1 MRPSARRA
9 VDLGKEADH
18 DWGVYFILFFLVL
31 YLLFY
36 LVVVLSI
43 LVGLQHSS
51 ACGGRI
57 KCRRS
62 KVIGGC

>member
-36 LVVVLSI
+36 LVVVFFYSGWVATLISM
-43 LVGLQHSS
+43 
-51 ACGGRI
+51 
-57 KCRRS
+57 RRPDQMS
-62 KVIGGC
+62 P